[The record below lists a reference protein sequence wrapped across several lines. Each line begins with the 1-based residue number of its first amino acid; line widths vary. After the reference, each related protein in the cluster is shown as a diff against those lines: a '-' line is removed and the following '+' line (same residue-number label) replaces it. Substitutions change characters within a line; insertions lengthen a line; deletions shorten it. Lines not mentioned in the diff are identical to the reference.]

1 MKKHQMLKGRNLGTK
16 DDQKPSIMI
25 GNLIMIKRSHT
36 MILTLILSL
45 IAGLGLFSI
54 QSASADTS
62 PSHVQQLTPAGPQL
76 PAQNET
82 EVEGVVHALYFYAN
96 DCPHCIDVLKTLIRP
111 MQAEYGELLDIRL
124 LEIGIPEYY
133 EAMLLIES
141 CCEVDPSER
150 SIPTL
155 VIDGQILIGETEIRE
170 NLPALVEEGI
180 AQGGIPFVEIEGLD
194 YTKLISVDPK
204 PVDETNETCDAEE
217 EICVV
222 AAPIYIGYF
231 YQTGCQEC
239 SRVEADLNYLNSRYP
254 QMQVVEFNIYDHAD
268 LANWMVERINYEGD
282 FQSPALF
289 IGDRVLVGEEIL
301 PENILPILEEY
312 KETGAVAT
320 WQDFSEEEGRRS
332 IIERFENMGWLAV
345 VAAGLIDGINPC
357 AFATLIF
364 FVSYLT
370 LSGRTGK
377 EVLYVGGAF
386 ALGVFLAYF
395 VVGLGLYQVLEYLGS
410 TLNVISRIVYITT
423 GIFCL
428 VLAGFSFLDY
438 KKAKKGDSGDML
450 LSLPKPL
457 RKRIN
462 ATVRKGRNTKNYVLG
477 AFTAGILISFLELAC
492 TGQVYLP
499 TIIFVSSIPGLRVQA
514 IMYLALYNLLFIVPL
529 VAIFILVYFGT
540 TSNQLALFL
549 KEKAA
554 TVKFAMGIFFIALG
568 SWLLVSLAL

>member
-1 MKKHQMLKGRNLGTK
+1 
-16 DDQKPSIMI
+16 
-25 GNLIMIKRSHT
+25 MIKRSHT
-36 MILTLILSL
+36 LILTLILSL

-54 QSASADTS
+54 QLAFADASSS
-62 PSHVQQLTPAGPQL
+62 PVQQLTPAGPQL
-76 PAQNET
+76 PAQNEPQ
-82 EVEGVVHALYFYAN
+82 VEGVVYALYFYAN
-96 DCPHCIDVLKTLIRP
+96 DCPHCIDVLETLIQP
-111 MQAEYGELLDIRL
+111 MQAEYGDLLDIRL

-170 NLPALVEEGI
+170 NFPALVEEGL

-194 YTKLISVDPK
+194 YSTLISVDPQ
-204 PVDETNETCDAEE
+204 PVEETNETCDEEE

-222 AAPIYIGYF
+222 AAPIYVGYF
-231 YQTGCQEC
+231 YQTGCQVC

-268 LANWMVERINYEGD
+268 LANWMLDRINYEGD

-301 PENILPILEEY
+301 PDNIVPILEDY
-312 KETGAVAT
+312 KVTGAEAT
-320 WQDFSEEEGRRS
+320 WLDYSEEEGQRS
-332 IIERFENMGWLAV
+332 IIDRFKNMGWLAV

-395 VVGLGLYQVLEYLGS
+395 TVGLGLYQVLEYVGS
-410 TLNVISRIVYITT
+410 TLDVISRIVYVAT
-423 GIFCL
+423 GVFCL
-428 VLAGFSFLDY
+428 VLAVFSFLDY
-438 KKAKKGDSGDML
+438 KKAKKGDVGDML

-462 ATVRKGRNTKNYVLG
+462 ATIRKGRNTNNYIVG
-477 AFTAGILISFLELAC
+477 AFVAGVLISFLELAC

-499 TIIFVSSIPGLRVQA
+499 TIIFVSSIPELRVQA
-514 IMYLALYNLLFIVPL
+514 LMYLALYNLLFIFPL
-529 VAIFILVYFGT
+529 VVIFILVYFGT
-540 TSNQLALFL
+540 TSNQLTQFL
-549 KEKAA
+549 QEKAA
-554 TVKFAMGIFFIALG
+554 AVKFGMGIVFIALG